1 MLVGELAD
9 GLLHSPGVLAQEC
22 KLCRLDRRRDANTPG
37 PPEFWSTDFAR
48 FRIA

>member
-9 GLLHSPGVLAQEC
+9 GLFHSPGVLAQEC
-22 KLCRLDRRRDANTPG
+22 KLRRLDRCRDANASG
-37 PPEFWSTDFAR
+37 PPEFWSADFAR